1 MAGKPFPQAS
11 DEGLSSC
18 TVRCGAAVVSTDV
31 LAAGV
36 QRTLKMNLGKGF
48 SRNQRTRVLPSGDYS
63 YGRTGV

>member
-48 SRNQRTRVLPSGDYS
+48 SRNQRTRIA
-63 YGRTGV
+63 